1 LHIGRDCAPGDGVV
15 AVLEG
20 GQPVL
25 YLVKIG
31 EVVGRHDL
39 ALHDGEE
46 DFTWFNQEACTGVW
60 TMTASG

>member
-1 LHIGRDCAPGDGVV
+1 LKGPGGVVV

-25 YLVKIG
+25 HLVQVG
-31 EVVGRHDL
+31 EVVGRDDF

-46 DFTWFNQEACTGVW
+46 DLHLVQP
-60 TMTASG
+60 